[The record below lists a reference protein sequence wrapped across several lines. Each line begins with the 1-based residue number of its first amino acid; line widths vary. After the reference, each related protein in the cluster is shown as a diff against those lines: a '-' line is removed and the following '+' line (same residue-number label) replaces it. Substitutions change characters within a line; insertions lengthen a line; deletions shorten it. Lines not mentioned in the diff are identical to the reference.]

1 MADEGRRV
9 RLSHS
14 SMGLHPWSSAKAD
27 NLVLPSSKGHYITLS
42 TIPMDDSG
50 PFDSP
55 LRSYPQEEFT
65 LLPTDSVLL
74 FRGENY
80 LHFIPME
87 EIKTLAF
94 SIWKS

>member
-1 MADEGRRV
+1 
-9 RLSHS
+9 
-14 SMGLHPWSSAKAD
+14 MGLRPWSSAKAD
-27 NLVLPSSKGHYITLS
+27 NLALLSLKAHCITLS
-42 TIPMDDSG
+42 TIPLDDSS

-65 LLPTDSVLL
+65 LLPMDSLL
-74 FRGENY
+74 IFRGEHFP
-80 LHFIPME
+80 HFILIE

>member
-1 MADEGRRV
+1 
-9 RLSHS
+9 
-14 SMGLHPWSSAKAD
+14 
-27 NLVLPSSKGHYITLS
+27 
-42 TIPMDDSG
+42 MDDSR

-65 LLPTDSVLL
+65 LLPMDSLL
-74 FRGENY
+74 FFWGDNF
-80 LHFIPME
+80 LHFIPIE